1 VTKAANMQSATDSLT
16 NALDRLQKVVADDEA
31 RDTISAL
38 ENEVKELRAQ
48 CAVLIKE
55 NAELNA
61 SNEGSKA
68 TMSELES
75 QQNVVTVQLDN
86 AIVQL
91 QDMLKAS

>member
-1 VTKAANMQSATDSLT
+1 MTKAANMQSATDSLT

>member
-1 VTKAANMQSATDSLT
+1 MTEAANMQSATDSLT
-16 NALDRLQKVVADDEA
+16 NALDRLQKVVAADDA

-61 SNEGSKA
+61 SNEDSKA

-75 QQNVVTVQLDN
+75 QQSVVTVQLDN
-86 AIVQL
+86 AIEQL

>member
-16 NALDRLQKVVADDEA
+16 NALDRLQKVVAADDA
-31 RDTISAL
+31 ADTISAL

-61 SNEGSKA
+61 SNEDSKA

-86 AIVQL
+86 AIEQL

>member
-1 VTKAANMQSATDSLT
+1 MTKAANMQSATDSLT
-16 NALDRLQKVVADDEA
+16 NALDRLQKVVANDEA

-61 SNEGSKA
+61 SNEDSKA

-86 AIVQL
+86 AIEQL

>member
-1 VTKAANMQSATDSLT
+1 MTKAANMQSATDSLT
-16 NALDRLQKVVADDEA
+16 NALDRLQKVVAADEA

-61 SNEGSKA
+61 SNEDSKA

-86 AIVQL
+86 AIEQL

>member
-16 NALDRLQKVVADDEA
+16 NALDRLQKVVADDNA
-31 RDTISAL
+31 GDTISAL

-48 CAVLIKE
+48 CAVLIKD

-61 SNEGSKA
+61 SNEDSKT

-75 QQNVVTVQLDN
+75 TQNVVTVQLDN
-86 AIVQL
+86 AIEQL

>member
-1 VTKAANMQSATDSLT
+1 MTKAANMQSATDSLT
-16 NALDRLQKVVADDEA
+16 NALDRLQKVVAEDEA

-61 SNEGSKA
+61 SNEDSKT

-75 QQNVVTVQLDN
+75 HQNVVTVQLDN
-86 AIVQL
+86 AIEQL

>member
-1 VTKAANMQSATDSLT
+1 MTKAANMQSATDSLT

-61 SNEGSKA
+61 SNEDSKA

-86 AIVQL
+86 AIEQL

>member
-1 VTKAANMQSATDSLT
+1 MTKAANMQSATDSLT
-16 NALDRLQKVVADDEA
+16 NALDRLQKVVAEDEA

>member
-1 VTKAANMQSATDSLT
+1 MTKAANMQSATDSLT
-16 NALDRLQKVVADDEA
+16 NALDRLQKVVAADDA
-31 RDTISAL
+31 KDTISAL

-61 SNEGSKA
+61 SNEDSKA

-86 AIVQL
+86 AIEQL